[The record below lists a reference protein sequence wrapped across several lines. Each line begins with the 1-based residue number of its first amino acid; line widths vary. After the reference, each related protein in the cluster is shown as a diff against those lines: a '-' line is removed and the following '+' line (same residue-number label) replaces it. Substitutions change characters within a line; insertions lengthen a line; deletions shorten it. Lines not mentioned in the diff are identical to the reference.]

1 MRTTSTYLIVLL
13 LISCNPKETA
23 PMEVKVSGALM
34 EIMHQGKIGATI
46 QLDTLNAT
54 NLYGLGALDSL
65 KGEVMV
71 LNEQSFVSTVKN
83 DSLLMSQ
90 SISIKASLFVYS
102 YVSTWDTLNIYSFDD
117 MATLVMAQIK
127 ERNQQEP
134 LPFILIGS
142 PALVKYHV
150 INFDPEV
157 SDISN
162 HKEGAYIGELDN
174 EPITLLGFYAT
185 AAQGIYTHHDSN
197 VHMHM
202 MNETNSV
209 MGHVDTLESGN
220 EMIYLL
226 LPSRETRN

>member
-1 MRTTSTYLIVLL
+1 MRTTSIYLIVLL

-23 PMEVKVSGALM
+23 QTEVKVSGALM

-162 HKEGAYIGELDN
+162 HKECAYIGELDN

-209 MGHVDTLESGN
+209 MGHVDELNAGSGN
-220 EMIYLL
+220 FTLL
-226 LPSRETRN
+226 LPRR